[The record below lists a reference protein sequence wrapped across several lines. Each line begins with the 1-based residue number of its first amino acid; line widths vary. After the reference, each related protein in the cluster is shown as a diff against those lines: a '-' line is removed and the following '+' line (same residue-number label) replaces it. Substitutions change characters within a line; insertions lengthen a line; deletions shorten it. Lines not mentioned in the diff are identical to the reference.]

1 MIVRHLLDPPR
12 RPGSLLF
19 VPSLSV
25 GPKLVFPPLSGK
37 SIPTK
42 EQFKAAFLNYHPNWS
57 AHEVVLLN
65 LPPIRPTGDGEV
77 SPSSKTLLP
86 GDQRPHPG
94 EITDLLSLGYNYAK
108 PFIGKALG
116 NLSENYCSQST
127 PDRIFQ
133 GSLVLISAVG
143 ILGWSPSRSLVY
155 HKILDGVDVPVCDW
169 MTIAVGPK
177 SLAPSQE
184 IATLLPPPSKPWN
197 PGEKLCVKITI
208 DLSKWLQ
215 NAEATWGKQRR

>member
-1 MIVRHLLDPPR
+1 MIVRHLPDPPR

-25 GPKLVFPPLSGK
+25 GPKLVFPKLSGK

-77 SPSSKTLLP
+77 SPSSKTLLT
-86 GDQRPHPG
+86 GDDKPHPG
-94 EITDLLSLGYNYAK
+94 DVSDLLSLGYNYAK
-108 PFIGKALG
+108 PFIGEALG
-116 NLSENYCSQST
+116 NLWESYSSQSA
-127 PDRIFQ
+127 PARIFQ
-133 GSLVLISAVG
+133 GSLVLTSALG
-143 ILGWSPSRSLVY
+143 ILSWSPSRSLAY
-155 HKILDGVDVPVCDW
+155 HKVLDGVDVPVCDW

-177 SLAPSQE
+177 SLDPSPQIAP
-184 IATLLPPPSKPWN
+184 LLPPSKPWSS
-197 PGEKLCVKITI
+197 GDKLCVKVTI

-215 NAEATWGKQRR
+215 NAETTWGKQRR